1 MEVWDIVGSHI
12 VKYLSA
18 CQIKSHF
25 NMQEICTGLLILRVW
40 FYGQSQTGTK
50 GSGCGVERAVKEHPE
65 IPVLNEEQ

>member
-1 MEVWDIVGSHI
+1 
-12 VKYLSA
+12 
-18 CQIKSHF
+18 
-25 NMQEICTGLLILRVW
+25 MQEICIGLLILRVW